1 MMLKRESGDEYY
13 ASYCSSFAVAYG
25 GLLDG
30 LPDEQLLFLNELK
43 QLAPP
48 VRTGK
53 EIETPAFDRYGSNN
67 GGASFGVIATY
78 AAGSLAALAA
88 LWVLSRKLAT

>member
-1 MMLKRESGDEYY
+1 MG
-13 ASYCSSFAVAYG
+13 
-25 GLLDG
+25 
-30 LPDEQLLFLNELK
+30 FLNELS
-43 QLAPP
+43 LFAPLI
-48 VRTGK
+48 RHGRG
-53 EIETPAFDRYGSNN
+53 ERPASFDRYGSNN